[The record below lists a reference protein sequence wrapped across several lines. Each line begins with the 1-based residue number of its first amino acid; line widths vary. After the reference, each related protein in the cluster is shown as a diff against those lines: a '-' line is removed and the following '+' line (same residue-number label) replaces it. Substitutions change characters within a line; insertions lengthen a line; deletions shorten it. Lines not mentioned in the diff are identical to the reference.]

1 MEYSEEFLKKI
12 KTFGVLQYDID
23 RIISITN
30 YDYPEQLKADLK
42 DPESIVSAVYQAGFN
57 SGQYRLD
64 AEAFKLA
71 EIETQKAKKEFEDYS
86 RSIELRKKLFGV

>member
-1 MEYSEEFLKKI
+1 MYTEEFLKRI
-12 KTFGVLQYDID
+12 KAFGVLQYNID

-30 YDYPEQLKADLK
+30 FEYPEQLKADLK
-42 DPESIVSAVYQAGFN
+42 DPESIVCTMYEAGFN

-71 EIETQKAKKEFEDYS
+71 EIETQKAKKEFEDYDE
-86 RSIELRKKLFGV
+86 SIKLRKKLFGV